1 MPGDTKFDDKGE
13 TTNREA
19 LFTIL
24 RLFYRFERTATAQL
38 GELRAE
44 VKGLRAELVAARA
57 ARQQHD
63 PT

>member
-1 MPGDTKFDDKGE
+1 MPGASKFDEKGE

-24 RLFYRFERTATAQL
+24 RLFYRFERVTTAQL

-44 VKGLRAELVAARA
+44 VQSLR
-57 ARQQHD
+57 
-63 PT
+63 T